1 MTFPRI
7 ALGLLAVLAVV
18 LGINLVSA
26 TDRFVTAYDAYDAV
40 RLELTEFEYVNP
52 DEPVRTVVTITNPTG
67 ITVEV
72 RAIELK
78 LNAGIRRVGGGE
90 TRIDSRPTQEMADT
104 FTLGPGEAQQFE
116 VILNIDDRTY
126 VRDLGD
132 IEIDW
137 QVTGRFMVKL
147 DKGIDEE
154 WITA

>member
-1 MTFPRI
+1 VIFPRI
-7 ALGLLAVLAVV
+7 ALGLLGVLAVV

-26 TDRFVTAYDAYDAV
+26 TNRFVTAYDAYDAV
-40 RLELTEFEYVNP
+40 RLEMTEFEYVSP
-52 DEPVRTVVTITNPTG
+52 DDPVRTVVTITNPTN

-90 TRIDSRPTQEMADT
+90 TRIDTRPSQEMADVY
-104 FTLGPGEAQQFE
+104 TLDPGEAQQFE

-126 VRDLGD
+126 VRGLGD
-132 IEIDW
+132 AEIDW